1 MLKLTIETDE
11 SIVGELGKVFLLKLD
26 SKRADKEA
34 LYREVR
40 ALLAQLALIVLQN
53 KPTEEED
60 KE

>member
-11 SIVGELGKVFLLKLD
+11 SIVGELGKVFLLKLEL
-26 SKRADKEA
+26 KRAEKEA

-40 ALLAQLALIVLQN
+40 SLVAQLALIVLQN
-53 KPTEEED
+53 KPAEEED